1 MPEFYTETEAA
12 EVLRVHPGTLANW
25 RWLGGKG
32 PAYFKIQGKVLY
44 SKKDL
49 LQFANSARYSAP
61 RAKRTA
67 IA

>member
-25 RWLGGKG
+25 RWLSKG
-32 PAYFKIQGKVLY
+32 PAFYRLEGKILY

-49 LQFANSARYSAP
+49 TRYISGIRCAARVQHIV
-61 RAKRTA
+61 TA
-67 IA
+67 